1 MVVRTNGFFIKE
13 GHLVMTNTRNLP
25 NLAKQI
31 KRIIGQMKRE
41 NNQYYQRISSGDYD
55 TVRT

>member
-1 MVVRTNGFFIKE
+1 
-13 GHLVMTNTRNLP
+13 MTNTRNLP